1 MNAEDKLAR
10 QRLSVLELAERLGN
24 VREACRQRGVS
35 RTQFYE
41 YKRRFQ
47 THGIEG
53 LKDLPPIHKTH
64 PQTTPPEVVAR
75 IVELSLANPT
85 RGCNWLH
92 DRLQLEGVSVSAPTI
107 QAILNKHELGSRY
120 ARLLK
125 LESQAYQHEIELT
138 PEQVA
143 WIEKANPCF
152 RERHVE
158 SSRPGELLCAD
169 TFFVGTLKGVG
180 KVYLHAVVD
189 TYGSYAF
196 GYLHTSRQ
204 PEAAALVLHNDVL
217 PFYQQHGLTVGAVLT
232 DNGREFCGTETHP
245 YEFYLALNDIEH
257 RRTQVRSRRPTAS
270 WSVSTARP
278 SMSSFGSPFAPP
290 CMSRW
295 RRSRPTLTAGWWST
309 TPSARIKAIGTW
321 ANARS
326 RRSCHTWKAFAKKVK
341 NTTETYAVKHEHIP
355 DGELEIKR
363 GMAVFAR
370 DGQVGHIDD
379 VVVDPVNGN
388 ITGII
393 MREGHLWGAREV
405 VVGIGHVKSI
415 EYDGVYLKSTKTQVS
430 AYPMVH
436 AH

>member
-64 PQTTPPEVVAR
+64 PQTTPPQVVER
-75 IVELSLANPT
+75 ILELSLANPT

-107 QAILNKHELGSRY
+107 QSILNKHDLGSRY
-120 ARLLK
+120 ARLLE
-125 LESQAYQHEIELT
+125 LERRACQHEIELT

-196 GYLHTSRQ
+196 GYLHTSKQ

-217 PFYQQHGLTVGAVLT
+217 PFYQQHGWTVGAVLT
-232 DNGREFCGTETHP
+232 DNGREFCGTESHP
-245 YEFYLALNDIEH
+245 YELYLALNDIEH
-257 RRTQVRSRRPTAS
+257 RRTQVRKPQTNGFIERFNRTALDEFFRIAFRTTFYESVEALQADFDRWLVEYNTQRPHQGYRNMGKRPIETILS
-270 WSVSTARP
+270 YLESVR
-278 SMSSFGSPFAPP
+278 
-290 CMSRW
+290 
-295 RRSRPTLTAGWWST
+295 
-309 TPSARIKAIGTW
+309 
-321 ANARS
+321 
-326 RRSCHTWKAFAKKVK
+326 
-341 NTTETYAVKHEHIP
+341 
-355 DGELEIKR
+355 
-363 GMAVFAR
+363 
-370 DGQVGHIDD
+370 Q
-379 VVVDPVNGN
+379 
-388 ITGII
+388 
-393 MREGHLWGAREV
+393 EG
-405 VVGIGHVKSI
+405 
-415 EYDGVYLKSTKTQVS
+415 
-430 AYPMVH
+430 
-436 AH
+436 